1 MEKVIITE
9 NQITNS
15 KTYLNSSEM
24 QKHNGFDWN
33 KEHMVDHYSNL
44 LTVAR
49 LKGLDWV
56 LNIQH
61 VKESQFKKSLLKE
74 LISIIK

>member
-24 QKHNGFDWN
+24 QKYNGFDWN
-33 KEHMVDHYSNL
+33 KQHMTNHFSNL
-44 LTVAR
+44 LTVASV
-49 LKGLDWV
+49 KGLDWV
-56 LNIQH
+56 LNIYH
-61 VKESQFKKSLLKE
+61 VKESKFKTELLKE
-74 LISIIK
+74 LFV